1 MNIEKVKKEVE
12 MQTEVFSKKQYK
24 EFTKELIRSF
34 EKRKIIPLNT
44 LKNDHY
50 ILEKPLY
57 ITLEIEDGVVIA
69 SLDDIEAFSYADTE
83 YEAINKLSEEIV
95 NLYKDLKED
104 RENLGPLPQK
114 WLEFLE
120 EVIRER

>member
-1 MNIEKVKKEVE
+1 MRTEAFTKE
-12 MQTEVFSKKQYK
+12 QYK

-34 EKRKIIPLNT
+34 EKRKIVPLNT

-50 ILEKPLY
+50 ILKNPLY

-69 SLDDIEAFSYADTE
+69 SLDDIEAFAYADTE

-95 NLYKDLKED
+95 NLYKDLKDD

-114 WLEFLE
+114 WLAFLE